1 MSGRTTLPV
10 FVSPH
15 PHHPSPHR
23 AITTGGQTPTDLTD
37 YILETDNARVALRR
51 VQDRNFTDKQW
62 QKIIDFIKGGY
73 DEAYPNFTRNKSC
86 V

>member
-1 MSGRTTLPV
+1 
-10 FVSPH
+10 
-15 PHHPSPHR
+15 
-23 AITTGGQTPTDLTD
+23 TDLTD
-37 YILETDNARVALRR
+37 YIRETDNARVALRR
-51 VQDRNFTDKQW
+51 VQDRNFTDREW